1 MEGDRM
7 VEENRKIS
15 SLDTQEISY
24 HLSANLEKYLERFE
38 KIEKRERTFNFC
50 AGFFTNSWM
59 AYQFML
65 PECLIA
71 WSIEFG
77 AQFFISMWLLYS
89 NVNDRYLSVKIRLGF
104 YLFWILKF
112 ILFGFFGDRWLFK
125 SIKVRI
131 KKAREGKVGVVSY
144 MTASEKAVVFRG
156 VSVVACWI
164 IMLLSEQ
171 WQLFLIDL
179 IVY

>member
-1 MEGDRM
+1 M
-7 VEENRKIS
+7 
-15 SLDTQEISY
+15 
-24 HLSANLEKYLERFE
+24 
-38 KIEKRERTFNFC
+38 
-50 AGFFTNSWM
+50 
-59 AYQFML
+59 
-65 PECLIA
+65 
-71 WSIEFG
+71 
-77 AQFFISMWLLYS
+77 
-89 NVNDRYLSVKIRLGF
+89 
-104 YLFWILKF
+104 FWILKF